1 MGLFDRSANKLAG
14 RTTLLLP
21 ASPGN
26 ELMDA
31 VRLYDPD
38 IRSWPGRLI
47 LNNGVLLFGPVAVT
61 PKLEQQAELPPGM
74 AVAYYTGIALQSHRG
89 RRTDEEKQKDGDLL
103 VQALADRLGG
113 TVKYAGPP
121 PDPQLNPSVWS
132 DQALSVDQAIE
143 VVQPYDEG
151 HLEIQDQTENAYSVY
166 GVGGYIG
173 LTYWSPLLYIE
184 RDAPPALG
192 ALRSRPLHH
201 WDLNMDRSRKV
212 IARHLAIQV
221 GQAALALARRC
232 GGVAIDEYGFP
243 ITSPEDL
250 LPR

>member
-1 MGLFDRSANKLAG
+1 MGLFNRPADKLRD

-21 ASPGN
+21 AVPGSA
-26 ELMDA
+26 LSDA
-31 VRLYDPD
+31 ARLYDPNVH
-38 IRSWPGRLI
+38 SWHDRLVFR
-47 LNNGVLLFGPVAVT
+47 NGVLLFGPVPVT

-89 RRTDEEKQKDGDLL
+89 QRTDEEKQTDGDRL
-103 VQALADRLGG
+103 VQGLADRLGG

-132 DQALSVDQAIE
+132 DQALSADQVIE

-173 LTYWSPLLYIE
+173 LTYWSPLLNIE

-201 WDLNMDRSRKV
+201 WDLNLDRSRKV
-212 IARHLAIQV
+212 VARHLAIQV
-221 GQAALALARRC
+221 GQAALALASRC
-232 GGVAIDEYGFP
+232 GGIAIDEYGFP
-243 ITSPEDL
+243 INSPEDL